1 MASMKITIYQKPTC
15 TTCRQV
21 YSALKESGVDFESV
35 NYYLE
40 PIPKT
45 RLKELLKKMGI
56 PARELLRAK
65 EEIYQKLG
73 LANKKLSEDEI
84 VDLMVKHPDLI
95 QRPIVEK
102 GGRAILARPAER
114 LKEIL

>member
-1 MASMKITIYQKPTC
+1 MFKITIYQKPTC

-21 YSALKESGVDFESV
+21 YSALQDQKVDFKVV
-35 NYYLE
+35 NYYIE

-45 RLKELLKKMGI
+45 KLKELLKKMGLS
-56 PARELLRAK
+56 ARELLRTK
-65 EEIYQKLG
+65 EDIY
-73 LANKKLSEDEI
+73 KKLRVGEMGMSEDEI
-84 VDLMVKHPDLI
+84 VDLMVHYPDLI

-102 GGRAILARPAER
+102 GPRAILARPVER